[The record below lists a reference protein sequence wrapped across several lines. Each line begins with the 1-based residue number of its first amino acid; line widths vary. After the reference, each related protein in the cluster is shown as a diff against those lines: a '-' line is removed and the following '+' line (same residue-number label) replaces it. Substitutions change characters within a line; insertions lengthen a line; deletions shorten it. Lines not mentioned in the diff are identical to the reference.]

1 VRVGG
6 FADRAA
12 AQAALRELQEKGYQ
26 PFIAK
31 GRE

>member
-1 VRVGG
+1 VGG
-6 FADRAA
+6 YPDRSA
-12 AQAALRELQEKGYQ
+12 AQAALRELQEKGFQ